1 MRSSNSIVHAAAN
14 AQMLKPLGQTGI
26 SMHCHSMH
34 SKEIL
39 DFVPYYAERI
49 PILSSVWKR
58 KMRKFEESEGRSP
71 NFNIGYWTPPLTGQQ
86 VFESEAISIENLGLV
101 PIVSVT
107 DHDSIDAN
115 TEINETV
122 PNRFAPISM
131 EWTVPFGHAFFHIGV
146 HNLPP
151 ERAKEISQQLLG
163 YTSDPDGPD
172 DERLSELLAM
182 MHVIPE
188 MLVVLNHPIW
198 DIEMIGQQKHETA
211 LHEFLR
217 THGCWI
223 HAMEINGFRS
233 MDENNAVT
241 ELAEACG
248 LPMVSGGD
256 RHCCQANTMIN
267 VTNAAS
273 FSEFVSEVRI
283 DKHSEVLVLPDYH
296 KPLPSR
302 QLRSMSQILGVFP
315 EFPDGRQSWSDR
327 IFFDAEDGLGAR
339 PLTEHWNG
347 QLPGWTR
354 VAMWAL
360 KALSHDML
368 VPILGFTVGDNDIGT
383 NDDMATTSPIS
394 FEDIVF
400 ADPTAFAKPK
410 AMAAGR

>member
-1 MRSSNSIVHAAAN
+1 MRSSNSTIRLVEN
-14 AQMLKPLGQTGI
+14 DKLLQPLGHTGI

-58 KMRKFEESEGRSP
+58 KMRRFEEREGRLP

-86 VFESEAISIENLGLV
+86 VFESEAASIESLGLM

-107 DHDSIDAN
+107 DHDSINAN
-115 TEINETV
+115 TEINQHV

-131 EWTVPFGHAFFHIGV
+131 EWTVPFAHAFFHIGV
-146 HNLPP
+146 HNMP
-151 ERAKEISQQLLG
+151 EDRADEISKHLLD
-163 YTSDPDGPD
+163 YTFDPNGPD
-172 DERLSELLAM
+172 DERLSELFAM
-182 MHVIPE
+182 MHDIPE

-198 DIEMIGQQKHETA
+198 DIEMIGQQKHEAA

-223 HAMEINGFRS
+223 HAIEINGFRS
-233 MDENNAVT
+233 MTENNAAT

-248 LPMVSGGD
+248 LPVVSGGD

-267 VTNAAS
+267 VTKAAS
-273 FSEFVSEVRI
+273 FSEFVSEVRV

-315 EFPDGRQSWSDR
+315 DFPDGRRSWSDR
-327 IFFDAEDGLGAR
+327 IFFDAEDGLGPR

-368 VPILGFTVGDNDIGT
+368 VPVLGFTVGDTDIGRSDEKT
-383 NDDMATTSPIS
+383 PPIS

-400 ADPTAFAKPK
+400 ADPSAFAKPK